1 MCKTI
6 AFIGAGNMG
15 GAIIRAT
22 CRVVDPRKVAIYDV
36 LAEKADALAAETGCV
51 AAGSGAEA
59 LDGAAY
65 VMLCVK
71 PQYYADTLR
80 GLLHTLTIKKGAT
93 EEKHDAE

>member
-1 MCKTI
+1 MSKTI

-51 AAGSGAEA
+51 AAGSGAGRWTA
-59 LDGAAY
+59 QPMSCCASSRNT
-65 VMLCVK
+65 MWTLC
-71 PQYYADTLR
+71 AGCCLR
-80 GLLHTLTIKKGAT
+80 
-93 EEKHDAE
+93 